1 MQQSKQPVAIV
12 VSLRR
17 MVLLNRYYKIT
28 KFYTFLRNT
37 ALKGGLTI
45 LLFVLVLLGLEY
57 YVLDFNAIL
66 NKFVENYSPR
76 AIYSFFFLSETF
88 LGLVPP
94 EAFIAWASKSASPWL
109 FLFILAT
116 MSYLGGIASYFIGN
130 RLFLLPYLRNYI
142 ENKVAHHIE
151 NLKKW
156 GGLFVVLG
164 AVSPIPHS
172 MVSMAS
178 GLVKYSFKQYL
189 LWSLFRYARFAIYA
203 LVIFQMFKK

>member
-1 MQQSKQPVAIV
+1 MEQNRQPVAIA

-45 LLFVLVLLGLEY
+45 LFFLLVLVGLEY
-57 YVLDFNAIL
+57 YVLDFNDIL
-66 NKFVENYSPR
+66 NNFVENYSPR
-76 AIYSFFFLSETF
+76 AIFSSFFLSETI

-116 MSYLGGIASYFIGN
+116 MSYLGGVASYFIGN
-130 RLFLLPYLRNYI
+130 RLFLLPYLRNRI
-142 ENKVAHHIE
+142 ENKVADHID

-156 GGLFVVLG
+156 GGFFVVLG

-178 GLVKYSFKQYL
+178 GLIKYSFKQYL

-203 LVIFQMFKK
+203 WLIFKVVG